1 METTYDPI
9 VAGPEP
15 LPFLQLRRLA
25 APRLGLALV
34 LVSSRGELA
43 SFPGGS
49 PVPAARFGNYR
60 SAYYI
65 DTAEHQLYLDAQLP
79 SSDPGF
85 VFQAHLTYRCQVADP
100 ADVAR
105 RQIRDIGGLVAPRL
119 VATMRAASRRSD
131 IAESSRAEEAIEEAL
146 HAMIADP
153 AVEITGCGIE
163 LPVQAD
169 EAASSGRSFR
179 DTHRETR
186 LTGMKVGPM
195 RELLAGG
202 NPALLALHL
211 ANHPEDT
218 GPVME
223 MIVAGDIAEAGN
235 MLHAIGIMYGRGGSD
250 DEPFETRDERKKLM
264 DRFLDRAL
272 PAGTLYSS
280 GMTAD
285 GEARSRGSRLRGS
298 LAGPP
303 ADAERRAIGAAVVGE
318 SEGLPPGAPGAK
330 RDDRGSHGRRSDG
343 DTLRPS
349 RIVPPRPGRRDP
361 DRDDEA

>member
-9 VAGPEP
+9 VGGPEP

-34 LVSSRGELA
+34 LVSSRGELV

-49 PVPAARFGNYR
+49 PAPAARFGNYR

-85 VFQAHLTYRCQVADP
+85 VFQAHLTYRCRVTDP

-105 RQIRDIGGLVAPRL
+105 RQIRDMRSLVAPRL
-119 VATMRAASRRSD
+119 VATMRGASRRLD

-146 HAMIADP
+146 RSVSADL

-163 LPVQAD
+163 LPVHAD

-179 DTHRETR
+179 DTHRATR

-211 ANHPEDT
+211 ANHPDDT

-223 MIVAGDIAEAGN
+223 MIVAGDIAEARN
-235 MLHAIGIMYGRGGSD
+235 MLQAISIMYGRSGSD

-264 DRFLDRAL
+264 DRFLTRAL
-272 PAGTLYSS
+272 PAGTLYGSETAADAGPRS
-280 GMTAD
+280 G
-285 GEARSRGSRLRGS
+285 GSRLRGS
-298 LAGPP
+298 LAGP
-303 ADAERRAIGAAVVGE
+303 ADPGRKVISTAVVGKDE
-318 SEGLPPGAPGAK
+318 VPPPGEPTPRDGGGSRERPGY
-330 RDDRGSHGRRSDG
+330 GE
-343 DTLRPS
+343 TLRPS
-349 RIVPPRPGRRDP
+349 RVVPPRPGRRDP
-361 DRDDEA
+361 DHDEDS